1 MATKNRK
8 HKRTTDLPGT
18 IYLNK
23 NRYWWKVQ
31 LPGDEKPKARPLK
44 PAGCRYATTDWLVAV
59 EVARNLYQ
67 DHIYAGES
75 AALPEQIDSIAALAA
90 AYIQFCKGYYL
101 DENKQV
107 KHEVNEIQYSL
118 KPLTELFASLP
129 ANEFGPLKLIET
141 RDHMITKDWARTLI
155 NRRIARVKRMFKWA
169 VSRQLVSPMV
179 HHALAT
185 VEGLKRGRTTARE
198 TAKRPRNRSLPFCP
212 IRRLSWPP

>member
-1 MATKNRK
+1 MTYRTFFITPMRHGSCRITFCITFTSKSDSENSVQKGKTMATKTRK
-8 HKRTTDLPGT
+8 HKRTTGLPGT

-118 KPLTELFASLP
+118 KPPDGTVCLLAS
-129 ANEFGPLKLIET
+129 E
-141 RDHMITKDWARTLI
+141 
-155 NRRIARVKRMFKWA
+155 
-169 VSRQLVSPMV
+169 
-179 HHALAT
+179 
-185 VEGLKRGRTTARE
+185 
-198 TAKRPRNRSLPFCP
+198 
-212 IRRLSWPP
+212 